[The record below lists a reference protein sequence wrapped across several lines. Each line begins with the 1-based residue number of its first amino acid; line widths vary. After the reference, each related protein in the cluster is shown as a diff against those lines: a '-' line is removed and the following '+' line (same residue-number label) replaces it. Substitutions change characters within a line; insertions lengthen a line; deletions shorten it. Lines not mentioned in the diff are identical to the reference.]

1 MLISRPFKFLIGPE
15 ETEIVVHEEPI
26 ASQSAALNTLMRGS
40 MSESTNGL
48 ASWKDVDEK
57 TFVRFAQF
65 AYTGDYSVPQMVVI
79 NQVVS
84 NHREEVP
91 VDIQRNPQ
99 DSEFEWGAF
108 SSAKKTVKKKGIKHD
123 LTPQETTYTPFKS
136 LTYPLLQPRSKFA
149 DSCHPVMIKGSR
161 YHIFESLL
169 SHTSL
174 YVLADKWGV
183 ESLKVLTLYKLHENL
198 NMLKL
203 DVEEVPDIVELA
215 RYGYSGTPHLET
227 GIDDLRELICRYIA
241 ANVDVM
247 SKSKAFTDLIEEG
260 GAFVPDLFKH
270 MLPRIR

>member
-15 ETEIVVHEEPI
+15 EIEIVVHEEAI
-26 ASQSAALNTLMRGS
+26 VSQSAALNTLMRGS

-57 TFVRFAQF
+57 TFARFAQF
-65 AYTGDYSVPQMVVI
+65 AYTRDYSVPQMVVI
-79 NQVVS
+79 NEVVS
-84 NHREEVP
+84 NQR
-91 VDIQRNPQ
+91 VDIQPAAL
-99 DSEFEWGAF
+99 DDESDWSLLSIKE
-108 SSAKKTVKKKGIKHD
+108 TVKKKGFKHD
-123 LTPQETTYTPFKS
+123 LTPQETTHTPFKS

-161 YHIFESLL
+161 CHIFESLL

-215 RYGYSGTPHLET
+215 RYGYSETPHLET

-260 GAFVPDLFKH
+260 GAFVPDLLKH

>member
-1 MLISRPFKFLIGPE
+1 MLLSRPFKFLIGPE
-15 ETEIVVHEEPI
+15 ETEIAVHEEAI
-26 ASQSAALNTLMRGS
+26 ANQSAALNTLMRGK
-40 MSESTNGL
+40 MSESMNGL

-84 NHREEVP
+84 NQKEEVP
-91 VDIQRNPQ
+91 VDIQPNAQ
-99 DSEFEWGAF
+99 DSEFDWGF
-108 SSAKKTVKKKGIKHD
+108 SSTKKTVKKKGFKND

-215 RYGYSGTPHLET
+215 RYGYTETPHLET
-227 GIDDLRELICRYIA
+227 GIDNLRELICRYIA